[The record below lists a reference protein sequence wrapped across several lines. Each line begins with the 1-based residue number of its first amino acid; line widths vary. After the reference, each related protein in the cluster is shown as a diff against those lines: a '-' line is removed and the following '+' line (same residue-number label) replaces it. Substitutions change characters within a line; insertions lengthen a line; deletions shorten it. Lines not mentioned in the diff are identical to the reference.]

1 MLTFEQLVTLLA
13 LKMGIAASSIEKVVL
28 AQQLAAINDVDLI
41 EKDDKLL
48 LVVDKSQVREALGL
62 SQEQAIEI
70 V

>member
-1 MLTFEQLVTLLA
+1 MTLLA

-28 AQQLAAINDVDLI
+28 AQHLAAINDVDLI